1 MLLCY
6 DKFVVL
12 SSLRMYYT
20 WRDMKKS
27 HTKTT
32 NSKYQPKHGMKS
44 LIYLT
49 DSILYQI
56 SYIILNIS

>member
-1 MLLCY
+1 MLLCC

-32 NSKYQPKHGMKS
+32 NSKYQLKHGMKS

-56 SYIILNIS
+56 F